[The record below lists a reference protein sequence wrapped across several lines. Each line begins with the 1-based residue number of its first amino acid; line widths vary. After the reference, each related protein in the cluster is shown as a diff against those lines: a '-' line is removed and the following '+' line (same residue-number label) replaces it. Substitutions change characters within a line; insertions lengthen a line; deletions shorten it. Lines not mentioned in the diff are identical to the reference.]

1 MTFLDERQ
9 AQTELPLWRL
19 SDADLDEAFEELQRS
34 MVQIQAASA
43 AHLAEI
49 VRRRSYQPQHL
60 DAISF
65 VRDRLGV
72 SAAEAHRRVAE
83 AQGLAEHPEVAEA
96 FAEARIDRP
105 RVAMLLASA
114 KVSSELFRRD
124 AGMLVDQVAG
134 LSMANATKAVEFW
147 RAAADRESFARD
159 AAHLHNRRRL
169 HVSKTFG
176 GMVRL
181 DGELDPEG
189 GELVITALR
198 SLTEPSNLD
207 DSDDRTQAQR
217 RADALVDLCA
227 DHLNH
232 GQVPVTGGRRPHLTL
247 TTSVESLQD
256 DTTPG
261 QLDSGALIT
270 PEAAR
275 RIACDAAVTEI
286 VANGGSTLD
295 VGRKTR
301 TIPPAIRTALIQ
313 RDGGCTHPGCDRPH
327 RWCEA
332 HHITHW
338 AHGGPTTLDNL
349 RLLCR
354 RHHRQAHEEFKRRR
368 E

>member
-1 MTFLDERQ
+1 MTVLAERQ
-9 AQTELPLWRL
+9 APTELNLWRL
-19 SDADLDEAFEELQRS
+19 SDAEVRDGFLELERT
-34 MVQIQAASA
+34 MVRMQAASA

-49 VRRRSYQPQHL
+49 DLRQAHQPEYL
-60 DAISF
+60 DTTSF
-65 VRDRLGV
+65 VRGELGV
-72 SAAEAHRRVAE
+72 SGVEAQRRVAE
-83 AQGLAEHPEVAEA
+83 ARGLAEHSQVAAA
-96 FAEARIDRP
+96 FSEARIDRP

-134 LSMANATKAVEFW
+134 LSMADATKTIEFW

-159 AAHLHNRRRL
+159 SEHLHNRRRL
-169 HVSKTFG
+169 HLSKTLG

-198 SLTEPSNLD
+198 SLVEPTNLD
-207 DSDDRTQAQR
+207 PEDTRSQAQR
-217 RADALVDLCA
+217 RADALVELCA

-232 GQVPVTGGRRPHLTL
+232 GQVPVNGGRRPHLTL
-247 TTSVESLQD
+247 TTTIGSLQG
-256 DTTPG
+256 DTTPAE
-261 QLDSGALIT
+261 LESGVLIT

-275 RIACDAAVTEI
+275 RIACDAAVTQI
-286 VANGGSTLD
+286 TQDGGSTLD
-295 VGRKTR
+295 VGRTTR

-313 RDGGCTHPGCDRPH
+313 RDGGCTHPGCGRPH
-327 RWCEA
+327 RWCDA

-338 AHGGPTTLDNL
+338 AHGGPTSLENL
-349 RLLCR
+349 TLLCR
-354 RHHRQAHEEFKRRR
+354 RHHRMAHQEFKRR